1 MESFQQYVATKAFL
15 TLMRKPMN
23 VDPGDCICGL
33 EDVGEL
39 RVPTE
44 RSGAPQ
50 TGEKPGARACP
61 VPPPRSSIF
70 VLLEDVRGLLNP
82 RLVQIS
88 LEFILTWGTHI
99 TKPAGQLR
107 LLWAL
112 ARCGEPRDV
121 LGTCKLLCHCLQTLR
136 VLSKPSAEER
146 VRHHQMLEYYGTAEY
161 FVLAVDAVNAIVE
174 QLFAASKRNF
184 AFSEDWIDVH
194 RLLEVGPLYEL
205 LSAGSWAS
213 LQELYLNSG
222 SALTEA
228 LENVRDALIALPYE
242 EHYRPRPG
250 GVGERDL
257 ADMNRRALE
266 RAGNV
271 DELRSQL
278 VALGAAG
285 VAAVLG
291 VVRKQQTE
299 HSQLL
304 RESQL
309 VRSAFRAQEDLEVD
323 RVDMFGAFTVSYKTL
338 NRVFGIQRLQERQ
351 NADMSLRLHQDAL
364 ARSGIQTPLQDLRY
378 EREDVWVAKEV
389 LKSANFWKI
398 AAGAGCLALVVR
410 RALRWLVTDVE

>member
-1 MESFQQYVATKAFL
+1 MATKAFL
-15 TLMRKPMN
+15 TLMRKPLN

-33 EDVGEL
+33 EEVGDL
-39 RVPTE
+39 RAPTE
-44 RSGAPQ
+44 RSAAPQ
-50 TGEKPGARACP
+50 SGDKPGTRACP

-70 VLLEDVRGLLNP
+70 VLLEDACGLLSP
-82 RLVQIS
+82 RLVQLS
-88 LEFILTWGTHI
+88 LECVLSWGTHI

-121 LGTCKLLCHCLQTLR
+121 LGTCRFLSHCLQTLR

-146 VRHHQMLEYYGTAEY
+146 VRHRQMLEYYGTGEY
-161 FVLAVDAVNAIVE
+161 FVLAVDAVDAVVE
-174 QLFAASKRNF
+174 QLFGAARRNF

-194 RLLEVGPLYEL
+194 RLLELGPLHEQ
-205 LSAGSWAS
+205 LSAGKWAT
-213 LQELYLNSG
+213 LQELYLGSG

-250 GVGERDL
+250 GLGERDL
-257 ADMNRRALE
+257 SGINRRAIE
-266 RAGNV
+266 RAGSI

-309 VRSAFRAQEDLEVD
+309 VRSAVRAQEEPEPDS
-323 RVDMFGAFTVSYKTL
+323 VDMFGAFTVSYKTL

-351 NADMSLRLHQDAL
+351 NADMSLRLRQDAL

-398 AAGAGCLALVVR
+398 AAGAGCVALLVR